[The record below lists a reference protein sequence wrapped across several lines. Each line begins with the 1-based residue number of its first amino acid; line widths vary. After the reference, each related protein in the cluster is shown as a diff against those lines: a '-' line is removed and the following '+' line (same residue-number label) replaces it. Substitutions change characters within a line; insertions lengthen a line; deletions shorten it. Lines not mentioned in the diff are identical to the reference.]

1 VVTDDEISGFKLQG
15 GTYVFVSPWVTHRH
29 PGVWDNPEG
38 FDPERFLPER
48 AEGRPKSAYM
58 PFGGGPRM
66 CIGMGFA
73 LTELQMV
80 LSRIVQRYRL
90 ELAST
95 HPVVLEPVVTL
106 RPKGGL
112 PMRLRKQAP
121 VARA

>member
-1 VVTDDEISGFKLQG
+1 MT
-15 GTYVFVSPWVTHRH
+15 
-29 PGVWDNPEG
+29 
-38 FDPERFLPER
+38 
-48 AEGRPKSAYM
+48 
-58 PFGGGPRM
+58 FGGGPRM

-112 PMRLRKQAP
+112 PMRLRKQTP

>member
-1 VVTDDEISGFKLQG
+1 
-15 GTYVFVSPWVTHRH
+15 
-29 PGVWDNPEG
+29 
-38 FDPERFLPER
+38 
-48 AEGRPKSAYM
+48 
-58 PFGGGPRM
+58 M

-112 PMRLRKQAP
+112 PMRLRKQVP
-121 VARA
+121 LARA